1 MLNRR
6 TLLLIGSAA
15 AFVPTADLIS
25 GPVHAAL
32 DEASKMSALFDEF
45 VQEQLERAPEFATGL
60 GLDKD
65 KLAGLKSRLGD
76 VSLAAT
82 AKEKIDNE
90 RRMKQLKT
98 INRGALTGL
107 DAANY
112 DTVLFTLQVEDEGNR
127 DFEYG
132 GGGSGAPYILSQLS
146 GSYQSLPDFLDTQHS
161 IETAADA
168 DAYLARMEAFV
179 RVMGQELEQ
188 VRHDVKK
195 GVTPPDFVIDKTLAQ
210 MQSFLDTPADKAT
223 LVLSIGRRAA
233 AKGLSADYQAKAA
246 AIYTGKILAALA
258 RQADYL
264 KKLRP
269 KAVHDAGVG
278 RLPRGADYYRVSL
291 KNYTTSTMSP
301 AEIHQTGLDL
311 VKSLSGE
318 LDGLLKAQ
326 GFAEG
331 TVGKRLGTLASDK
344 KYIYENTDAGKE
356 KLIADLNT
364 RVVVVQ
370 AKLPGYFSTLPKA
383 KVEIR
388 RVPKN
393 IEAGAPGGYYQPGA
407 LDGSRNGAYYINLR
421 DTAEVPSWGLSTL
434 TYHEAIPGHHLQLS
448 LSNET
453 SQLPLIRKMQFFSGY
468 GEGWAL
474 YAEELAIEMGMYAD
488 DAVGLIGQK
497 QAALFRAVR
506 LVVDSGMHAM
516 GWSREKAVAFY
527 VDTLGEKQSSAITE
541 IERYCVWPG
550 QACSYM
556 LGKLTWLKA
565 RDKAREALGAK
576 FDIKAFHDAGL
587 LSGALPLAVLEQV
600 IAEYVAKAKG

>member
-15 AFVPTADLIS
+15 AFVPAADLLS
-25 GPVHAAL
+25 GPVQAAM
-32 DEASKMSALFDEF
+32 DEAGKMNALFDEF
-45 VQEQLERAPEFATGL
+45 VQEQLQRAPEFATGL

-65 KLAGLKSRLGD
+65 KLAGLKSRLSD
-76 VSLAAT
+76 ASLAAT

-90 RRMKQLKT
+90 RRIKQLKT
-98 INRGALTGL
+98 IDRGALSGL

-132 GGGSGAPYILSQLS
+132 GGGSGAPYILSQLT

-168 DAYLARMEAFV
+168 DAYLSRMEAFA
-179 RVMGQELEQ
+179 RVMDEELEQ

-195 GVTPPDFVIDKTLAQ
+195 GVTPPDFVIDKTLIQ

-223 LVLSIGRRAA
+223 LVLSIGRRAKE
-233 AKGLSADYQAKAA
+233 KGLSGDYQTKAA
-246 AIYTGKILAALA
+246 AIYTGKVLPALA
-258 RQADYL
+258 RQAAYL
-264 KKLRP
+264 KELRP
-269 KAVHDAGVG
+269 TAVHDAGVG
-278 RLPRGADYYRVSL
+278 RLPRGGDYYRVSL
-291 KNYTTSTMSP
+291 KNYTTSNMSP
-301 AEIHQTGLDL
+301 AEIHQKGLDL
-311 VKSLSGE
+311 VTSLSAE
-318 LDGLLKAQ
+318 LDGMLKAQ
-326 GFAEG
+326 GLAEG
-331 TVGKRLGTLASDK
+331 TVGKRLGILASDK

-356 KLIADLNT
+356 KLIADLNAK
-364 RVVVVQ
+364 VVVVQ
-370 AKLPGYFSTLPKA
+370 AKLPGYFATLPKA

-407 LDGSRNGAYYINLR
+407 LDGSRAGAYYINLR

-448 LSNET
+448 LSAET
-453 SQLPLIRKMQFFSGY
+453 SGLPLIRKMQFFSGY

-488 DAVGLIGQK
+488 DALGLIGQK

-516 GWSREKAVAFY
+516 NWSREKAIAFY
-527 VDTLGEKQSSAITE
+527 VDTLGEKESAAITE

-565 RDKAREALGAK
+565 RDQAREALGSK

-600 IAEYVAKAKG
+600 IAEYVAKVKG